1 MAIAPQTEEEWT
13 VRDAP
18 GVTIAVPGG
27 LTYDEEKAIFN
38 AQIATLIAE
47 HGSRETIPPGLYN
60 SQIEPPE
67 IETVTSSW
75 SPGQNIFKRGF
86 PSLFSKW
93 KTTRQGLPGATEESI
108 QARQKQIEKE
118 ARQQEIELG
127 PRTTFED
134 VKERALLKGMEDIQD
149 TWTFKI
155 FEKLGWY
162 TP

>member
-18 GVTIAVPGG
+18 DVTIAVPGG
-27 LTYDEEKAIFN
+27 LTYEQ
-38 AQIATLIAE
+38 AQVETRRVLDALIAE

-134 VKERALLKGMEDIQD
+134 VKERALLKGMEDMQD
-149 TWTFKI
+149 S
-155 FEKLGWY
+155 
-162 TP
+162 